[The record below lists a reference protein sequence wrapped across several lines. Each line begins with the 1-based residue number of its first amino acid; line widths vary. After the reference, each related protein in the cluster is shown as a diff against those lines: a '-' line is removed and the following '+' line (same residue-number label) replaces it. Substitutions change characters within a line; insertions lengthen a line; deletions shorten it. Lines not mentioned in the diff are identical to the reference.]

1 MMKRLCS
8 IITLLVSF
16 LLLTGKI
23 QARITMPSLFGR
35 YGVATTK
42 LVAIWGSSDRK
53 KQRITVKPSWSNKEY
68 TTVSDDLGRWKMK
81 LETPVYGGPYN
92 IEVSDGETVRLSNI
106 LIGEVWLCSGRLIW
120 TCEWGGRYDEPVIG
134 SLMRLLLLE
143 ILKYVCLR
151 WMVRWTLYPWLI
163 VKEDGRRLLLKL
175 FPISLLSG
183 TFLHVN

>member
-1 MMKRLCS
+1 MKRLCS

-23 QARITMPSLFGR
+23 QARITMPSLFSDGM
-35 YGVATTK
+35 VLQQQN

-53 KQRITVKPSWSNKEY
+53 QQRITVKPSWSNKEY

-106 LIGEVWLCSGRLIW
+106 LIGEVWLCSGQSNMQMPV
-120 TCEWGGRYDEPVIG
+120 EWEGVMMNR
-134 SLMRLLLLE
+134 
-143 ILKYVCLR
+143 
-151 WMVRWTLYPWLI
+151 
-163 VKEDGRRLLLKL
+163 
-175 FPISLLSG
+175 
-183 TFLHVN
+183 

>member
-1 MMKRLCS
+1 MKRLCS

-23 QARITMPSLFGR
+23 QARITMPSLFSDGM
-35 YGVATTK
+35 VLQQQN

-53 KQRITVKPSWSNKEY
+53 QQRITVKPSWSNKEY

-106 LIGEVWLCSGRLIW
+106 LIGEVWLCSGQSNMDMRM
-120 TCEWGGRYDEPVIG
+120 GGRYDEPVIG
-134 SLMRLLLLE
+134 SL
-143 ILKYVCLR
+143 
-151 WMVRWTLYPWLI
+151 VRWTLYPWLI